1 MLNYFIFLLYFVFE
15 LKILY
20 DYYFCFIFQNPL
32 LSRDFW
38 YCKIRD
44 SRFSICCNIITS
56 NTSNN
61 LLSMLFIL
69 FPNKKYFHTPQ
80 KNQNITLIMQRYK
93 KNRYQ
98 HLILLNIFRN
108 LILSFTHSN
117 LHPTFKQENGHFHT
131 SHLQSLQS
139 VYFSYRKIYHK
150 KPTLQL
156 QSCKVQINLWLL
168 NKKSF

>member
-1 MLNYFIFLLYFVFE
+1 MKIVYGRQLNFEENKRVQEIADQCGITFDTARLLFYRKQDTVEKAKRFL
-15 LKILY
+15 
-20 DYYFCFIFQNPL
+20 N
-32 LSRDFW
+32 
-38 YCKIRD
+38 
-44 SRFSICCNIITS
+44 
-56 NTSNN
+56 
-61 LLSMLFIL
+61 
-69 FPNKKYFHTPQ
+69 PNKKYFHTPQ

-156 QSCKVQINLWLL
+156 QSCKVQINL
-168 NKKSF
+168 